1 MEYMIKQ
8 LCNLSHVEVYALNSF
23 TRGHEIIPLENF
35 GLGVGGKTY
44 IDDMMNNNQ
53 YSIRLVIFF
62 M

>member
-53 YSIRLVIFF
+53 
-62 M
+62 